1 MIEEILQLIVQC
13 EAAYEAEKDDA
24 FLSNVRHAELE
35 ELQSLSQR
43 LRETEPAELLRC
55 LREEQP
61 ALEARLKEE
70 EDHPTFDWYDEYH
83 HAKRLAGVLAA
94 RRSVIKL
101 LEQNPVND
109 CVR

>member
-1 MIEEILQLIVQC
+1 MIEEIQQLIVQC
-13 EAAYEAEKDDA
+13 KAAYEAEKDDA

-43 LRETEPAELLRC
+43 LQEMEPAELLRF

-94 RRSVIKL
+94 RRSVMKL
-101 LEQNPVND
+101 LETHKD
-109 CVR
+109 SSD